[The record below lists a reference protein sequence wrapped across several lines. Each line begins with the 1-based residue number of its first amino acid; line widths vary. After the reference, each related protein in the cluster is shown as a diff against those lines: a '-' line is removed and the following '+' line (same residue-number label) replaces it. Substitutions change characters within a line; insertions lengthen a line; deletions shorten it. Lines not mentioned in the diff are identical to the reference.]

1 MAGLLVGLIAGSLG
15 GLVGVGGG
23 VIIIPLMTET
33 LKFRQHEAHGTS
45 LVAVVFTGVAGS
57 VIYYIHGSVDLAAA
71 ALLAGMALITVR
83 LGAKYCCFLP
93 ELTLKRYFGFFLL
106 FVAVLFI
113 LKPFMPNITDGSSPA
128 WIRWIVLI
136 ILGILTGFI
145 SGIMGVGGGSFMI
158 PMMVLFAGI
167 AQHTAQGISLLAMI
181 PASTVWA
188 WTHWQE
194 GNIRTSSLPGLVA
207 GVLAGVYVGGSFA
220 HLIPD
225 RELRLLYTA
234 LLLYTSLRYLRTK
247 PLPAAVCTKNDGGGK

>member
-23 VIIIPLMTET
+23 VIIVPLMTET

-45 LVAVVFTGVAGS
+45 LIAVVFTGVAGS

-113 LKPFMPNITDGSSPA
+113 LKPLMPNITDGSSPA

-136 ILGILTGFI
+136 LLGTLTGFI
-145 SGIMGVGGGSFMI
+145 SGMMGVGGGSFMI

-181 PASTVWA
+181 PASTVGA

-207 GVLAGVYVGGSFA
+207 GVLAGVYIGATFA
-220 HLIPD
+220 HLIPE

-247 PLPAAVCTKNDGGGK
+247 SLPATVCMKSDGG